1 MLTQKVESYRST
13 AARAIADILEAK
25 PQLGV
30 QLRIVGVDVDT
41 VTTIVL
47 GHLQKESEGI
57 PWVLGDRNDGGKQ
70 APLSDF
76 NAESSRQ
83 MLYVYDS
90 IGLMQLD
97 YGKSNPQHD
106 GYTGDKLGL
115 LDPYTNIYYGSL
127 FVISNLIK
135 YKGGIRNAIAA
146 YNAGSARHRANG
158 TFINEQYVDDV
169 WSFIKGYLSP
179 AQVATEEKAAAA
191 AAALPTPAGNPE
203 TTSHVVPPPAASAA
217 AGSPEAAKS
226 VRFIPSPAAA
236 APPPPAER
244 RVPEGVTPVFGAVV
258 SGIVA
263 IILIA
268 VAIAV
273 HGC

>member
-1 MLTQKVESYRST
+1 M
-13 AARAIADILEAK
+13 
-25 PQLGV
+25 

-135 YKGGIRNAIAA
+135 YKGNVTECDRGVQRRAA
-146 YNAGSARHRANG
+146 R
-158 TFINEQYVDDV
+158 
-169 WSFIKGYLSP
+169 
-179 AQVATEEKAAAA
+179 
-191 AAALPTPAGNPE
+191 
-203 TTSHVVPPPAASAA
+203 
-217 AGSPEAAKS
+217 
-226 VRFIPSPAAA
+226 
-236 APPPPAER
+236 
-244 RVPEGVTPVFGAVV
+244 V
-258 SGIVA
+258 SGRTNIHQR
-263 IILIA
+263 A
-268 VAIAV
+268 VR
-273 HGC
+273 